1 MIPYSMVSVNMNR
14 GVVNPGQMQN
24 VETVKMHFV
33 IVATICCSNKV
44 VTQMLFIQFMN
55 PFMPT

>member
-1 MIPYSMVSVNMNR
+1 MVSVNMNR
-14 GVVNPGQMQN
+14 GVINPGQMQN